1 MPTSGAT
8 ATRHNDILTIDLA
21 NTQSNQGTWFAD
33 TTIDL
38 PASSIY
44 GLSITGRVFGSI
56 TPLSAVYWNTNS
68 QISFHD
74 GANTNNTSNSYIAS

>member
-8 ATRHNDILTIDLA
+8 ATRDDDILTIDLA
-21 NTQSNQGTWFAD
+21 NTQSTQGTWFAD

-38 PASSIY
+38 PSSSIS

-56 TPLSAVYWNTNS
+56 TTLPGVYWNTNGN
-68 QISFHD
+68 ISFHD